1 MKRPDAEAEPEC
13 YAFGGSG
20 FRCARSLWR
29 LLAVVLRL
37 FAIVLRL
44 LAIMLRLFAVSLWLF
59 AVVLRLLTI
68 VLAGCCAPFS
78 GGGGLSA
85 AKAHDDIPS
94 VIMAESKANFLAIS
108 FLQMYHRI
116 SAGKSEDKMEKSLSD
131 FSASH
136 SDF

>member
-1 MKRPDAEAEPEC
+1 M
-13 YAFGGSG
+13 
-20 FRCARSLWR
+20 
-29 LLAVVLRL
+29 LRL

-68 VLAGCCAPFS
+68 VLAVFHRRFTLMLRAFFRRRRVVGS
-78 GGGGLSA
+78 
-85 AKAHDDIPS
+85 KAHDDIPS
-94 VIMAESKANFLAIS
+94 VIMAESKANFFIAIS